1 MNRIPG
7 EERMIETNMPL
18 KLTSEL
24 VSAYVA
30 HNPVPANE
38 VENLLRAVHH
48 AFLSLAAG
56 EPELRPAVPLKASV
70 TNDYLVCLEDGKRLK
85 TLKRYLRSRYGMTPE
100 SYRAKWKLPSDYP
113 MTAPAYAARRSA
125 LAKEIGLGRDGT
137 QRKSATAA
145 ARKSRA
151 ASRRR

>member
-1 MNRIPG
+1 
-7 EERMIETNMPL
+7 MIETDTPL

-30 HNPVPANE
+30 HNKVPANE
-38 VENLLRAVHH
+38 VANLLRAVHH
-48 AFLSLAAG
+48 AVLSLAAG

-85 TLKRYLRSRYGMTPE
+85 TLKRHLRNRYGMTPE
-100 SYRAKWKLPSDYP
+100 DYRAKWKLPSDYP
-113 MTAPAYAARRSA
+113 MTAPAYAARRSV
-125 LAKEIGLGRDGT
+125 LAKEIGLGRDGA
-137 QRKSATAA
+137 QRKSAMAA
-145 ARKSRA
+145 SRKSRT

>member
-1 MNRIPG
+1 
-7 EERMIETNMPL
+7 MIETNMPL

-38 VENLLRAVHH
+38 VETLLRAVHH

-70 TNDYLVCLEDGKRLK
+70 TNDYLVCLEDGKHLK
-85 TLKRYLRSRYGMTPE
+85 TLKRHLRSRYGMTPE
-100 SYRAKWKLPSDYP
+100 AYRAKWSLPSDYP
-113 MTAPAYAARRSA
+113 MTAPAYAARRSV
-125 LAKEIGLGRDGT
+125 LAKEIGLGRDGVR
-137 QRKSATAA
+137 RKSAA

-151 ASRRR
+151 VSRQK